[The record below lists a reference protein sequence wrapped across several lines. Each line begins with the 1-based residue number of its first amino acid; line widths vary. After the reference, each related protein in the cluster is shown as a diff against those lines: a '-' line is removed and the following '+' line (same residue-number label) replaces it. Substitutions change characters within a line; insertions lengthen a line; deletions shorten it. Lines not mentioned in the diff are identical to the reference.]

1 MHGIHG
7 GHEDAM
13 VGVALRLAHVRVGAR
28 WLVDGHVGAAFR
40 LEVGLGCIVE
50 DPADALLSE
59 PSQRRRD
66 GLGSLAGHKVGEHR
80 VPKQGLGGFTPE
92 HPIAQREQ
100 WLGMFDEPRLRAGR
114 EHGGATEQLKG
125 GVAGECKLRIGAVE
139 SLARRAAE
147 RHSGQAASTVCECR
161 KVAHRSEMGFREPIT
176 LAHLE
181 GGGGP
186 WVLTRNA
193 SSRRP
198 GLTRMITPA
207 IDVVLPWFCQ

>member
-1 MHGIHG
+1 MRRL
-7 GHEDAM
+7 
-13 VGVALRLAHVRVGAR
+13 ALQMRLAHIRVGAR

-66 GLGSLAGHKVGEHR
+66 GLGSLAGHKVGKHR

-100 WLGMFDEPRLRAGR
+100 WLGMLDEPRLRAGR

-125 GVAGECKLRIGAVE
+125 GVAGECKFRIGAVE

-147 RHSGQAASTVCECR
+147 RHSGQAASTVCKCR
-161 KVAHRSEMGFREPIT
+161 
-176 LAHLE
+176 
-181 GGGGP
+181 
-186 WVLTRNA
+186 
-193 SSRRP
+193 
-198 GLTRMITPA
+198 
-207 IDVVLPWFCQ
+207 